1 MKIKTNSTKS
11 NRLTI
16 SKETNRSASKV
27 ILYLEKELIRTVKNK
42 MTNCSLFI
50 KMEKSINKTIK
61 QI

>member
-27 ILYLEKELIRTVKNK
+27 ILYLEKELIKTVKNK
-42 MTNCSLFI
+42 MTSCSSSI
-50 KMEKSINKTIK
+50 RMEKFINKTIK